1 MQNKLNVRLLKKA
14 RIHAK
19 KNQAYN
25 VADKLEVLI
34 AILENRKKSKNLA
47 KILAYLNI

>member
-1 MQNKLNVRLLKKA
+1 MQNEINVRQLKKA

-19 KNQAYN
+19 KIRAYN

-34 AILENRKKSKNLA
+34 AVLENRKKSKNLA